1 MSVPF
6 TRTLPYVLRDAI
18 KGAETSG
25 LRLMVGTVV
34 SSPDARHIVVSIQ
47 GQNFTVPRLK
57 SYNPANAGDP
67 AYLLVGPSLL
77 LAIGTVQ

>member
-1 MSVPF
+1 LSVPF
-6 TRTLPYVLRDAI
+6 TRSLPYVLRDAI
-18 KGAETSG
+18 KSAETGG

-34 SSPDARHIVVSIQ
+34 STPDARHVVVSIQ

-57 SYNPANAGDP
+57 SYNAPTVGDP